1 MSELLIPLDNYL
13 AAGLHIGTQ
22 QKTHDMEKY
31 IFRVRSDG
39 LYVLDVHKTDERLKY
54 VAKFL
59 AQYEPDDILV
69 VATRQYGQAPVKKF
83 GEVTGCKT
91 IPGRFIPGTLT
102 NPSYAKFIEPKV
114 IVVTDPRSDSQAIL
128 ESKQNGIPVVAL
140 CDSENLLANV
150 DICVPSNNKGRKAI
164 ALIYWLLA
172 RQLLRERG
180 VIGEDEDLDL
190 EPSNSFEFPF
200 FFYLFFY
207 YFSVF
212 SIFFCFLF
220 F

>member
-22 QKTHDMEKY
+22 QKTHDMERY

-39 LYVLDVHKTDERLKY
+39 LYVLDIRKTDERICQ

-59 AQYEPDDILV
+59 AQYDADDILV

-83 GEVTGCKT
+83 GEITGCKT

-102 NPSYAKFIEPKV
+102 NPTYHKFIEPKI
-114 IVVTDPRSDSQAIL
+114 IVVTDPRSDAQAVL
-128 ESKQNGIPVVAL
+128 ESKQNGIPVVGL
-140 CDSENLLANV
+140 CDTENLLTNV
-150 DICVPSNNKGRKAI
+150 DIVVPVNNKGRKAI
-164 ALIYWLLA
+164 ALVYWLLA

-180 VIGEDEDLDL
+180 TIGPEDELDI
-190 EPSNSFEFPF
+190 EAADFELKF
-200 FFYLFFY
+200 
-207 YFSVF
+207 
-212 SIFFCFLF
+212 
-220 F
+220 